1 VRLFLPLTGL
11 LLLTISGGCGKTE
24 PFVSSVE
31 TVAPVVINP
40 ATNELY
46 ETDVLSPSVRD
57 DEVGDKDWFE
67 TTSTVGSLDFVYRNG
82 KEAENF
88 FILESLGGGAAVF
101 DYDKDGDVEIF
112 FAGGGTLAD
121 GMIAGL
127 SGALFRN
134 AGAFQ
139 FANVSKVAELDTAG
153 DYSHGCFASDFD
165 CDGFPDLLVTAFGH
179 CRLFHN
185 SGDGCFQDITDA
197 TLLHDKAWW
206 TGAAWGDIDRDGFP
220 DLYVTGYLQWLPD
233 TDRPCRNGDGDREV
247 CGPRSF
253 QPADDRVYRNRGNG
267 TFENMSGHVGL
278 KRGGNGLAVVAAD
291 LNDDSLIDFYV
302 ANDESD
308 NFLYLGQPDGTLTEI
323 SHAAGVAVNQ
333 YGMHDGSMGVDAGDY
348 DGDGLADLWVTNFER
363 EDNSLYRNLGNQL
376 FRQTTNA
383 AGLAGRSRLHVGFGT
398 AMEDFNSDGWLDL
411 FVANGHVF
419 YNGGQLP
426 YLQPSQLFM
435 NQRNGRFA
443 DVSLSGGPYFR
454 TSHSARGAA
463 VGDFDNDGAPDLVVV
478 HQNQAAELLRNRMLP
493 ARFCRIQLI
502 GTRDHRDAIGAVV
515 SIASQAGRIVRLT
528 RSGAGYL
535 SSSDQRILLPAAED
549 SIDVEVRW
557 PDGFCE
563 SFQCVRAGETSSLI
577 QGRGVADALP

>member
-1 VRLFLPLTGL
+1 T
-11 LLLTISGGCGKTE
+11 TTAGCGKGE
-24 PFVSSVE
+24 PFVRSVE
-31 TVAPVVINP
+31 TVVPGVINP
-40 ATNELY
+40 ATNERD
-46 ETDVLSPSVRD
+46 EADVIPPSAFD

-67 TTSTVGSLDFVYRNG
+67 TTSAVSSFDFVYRNG
-82 KEAENF
+82 EEGGNF

-112 FAGGGTLAD
+112 FTGGGTLAD

-134 AGAFQ
+134 VGPFQ
-139 FANVSKVAELDTAG
+139 FTNVSKEAELDTAG
-153 DYSHGCFASDFD
+153 DYSHGCFVSDYD
-165 CDGFPDLLVTAFGH
+165 CDGFPDLLVTAFGR

-185 SGDGCFQDITDA
+185 NGDGCFQDIIA
-197 TLLHDKAWW
+197 VALQNNEAWW

-220 DLYVTGYLQWLPD
+220 DLFVTGYLKWSPES
-233 TDRPCRNGDGDREV
+233 DRPCWNGDGDREV
-247 CGPRSF
+247 CGPRLF
-253 QPADDRVYRNRGNG
+253 QPADDCVYRNCGNG
-267 TFENMSGHVGL
+267 MFKDVSDQVGL
-278 KRGGNGLAVVAAD
+278 KAGGNGLAVIAAE
-291 LNDDSLIDFYV
+291 LNGDNLIDFYV

-308 NFLYLGQPDGTLTEI
+308 NFLYPGQTDGTLKEI
-323 SHAAGVAVNQ
+323 AHTAGVAVNQ

-348 DGDGLADLWVTNFER
+348 DGDGLADLWVTNFEL
-363 EDNSLYRNLGNQL
+363 EDNSLYRNLGDQL
-376 FRQTTNA
+376 FQQTTNA

-435 NQRNGRFA
+435 NQRNGRFT

-463 VGDFDNDGAPDLVVV
+463 VGDFDDDGAPDLVVV
-478 HQNQAAELLRNRMLP
+478 HQNQPAALLRNRIVP

-502 GTRDHRDAIGAVV
+502 GTHDHRDAVGAVV

-535 SSSDQRILLPAAED
+535 SSSDQRILLPADED

-557 PDGFCE
+557 PDGSCE
-563 SFQCVRAGETSSLI
+563 SFPSVRAGETSSLI
-577 QGRGVADALP
+577 QGRGVADASP